1 MNLGWKLAAEVNGTA
16 APWLLDGYE
25 RERRPIGEQVVK
37 NSCAQEELAAATTP
51 DQMAVREL
59 LAEMLAEHPEANRTL
74 AERVSGLAIA
84 YPAEEG
90 AHPLAGHRAPD
101 LELDRSSG
109 PARLF
114 ELFATGT
121 SRSWPGATHPP
132 PAGST
137 TPSTGRRPRGR
148 SRRLGRSR
156 YGAGTP
162 RRVLRLARTV
172 RTRRHRVGP
181 LATTC
186 SRDAMGLRRR
196 KPKKSTPWPTTS

>member
-25 RERRPIGEQVVK
+25 RERRPVGEQVVK

-74 AERVSGLAIA
+74 AERVSGPAIA

-114 ELFATGT
+114 ELLRDGHFALLA
-121 SRSWPGATHPP
+121 RRPFPR

-137 TPSTGRRPRGR
+137 IRRQPGDGTRGR

-172 RTRRHRVGP
+172 RTRRHRVARWRQP
-181 LATTC
+181 VHV
-186 SRDAMGLRRR
+186 
-196 KPKKSTPWPTTS
+196 TP